1 MLGNVDSPLITL
13 EMEGV
18 HADGAKLGLERF
30 RLRSHQ
36 SRGDRARIEA
46 VNGIADALYI
56 CSDPL
61 LTTYRTRINTLAI
74 AQKLPTINAFR
85 EYVVAGGL
93 MSYGPNFPDLFR
105 RSADYVDKILRGAK
119 PADIPVEQPVK
130 FDLVVNNT
138 TAKALGLTI
147 PEQFLLRAN
156 EVIE

>member
-18 HADGAKLGLERF
+18 QADGTKLGLETF
-30 RLRSHQ
+30 RLEVTKAEESCPASKRSTALPMHFIFAAIRCSPRIGPHQ
-36 SRGDRARIEA
+36 YLSDR
-46 VNGIADALYI
+46 
-56 CSDPL
+56 P
-61 LTTYRTRINTLAI
+61 
-74 AQKLPTINAFR
+74 KLPTINAFR